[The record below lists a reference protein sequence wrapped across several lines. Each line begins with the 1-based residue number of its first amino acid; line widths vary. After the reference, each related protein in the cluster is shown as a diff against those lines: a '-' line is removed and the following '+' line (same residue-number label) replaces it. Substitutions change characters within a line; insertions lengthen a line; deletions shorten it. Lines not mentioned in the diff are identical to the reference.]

1 MENKNSDIH
10 RYDDIIQLPHH
21 VSKTH
26 PQMPVSDRAAQFA
39 PFAALTGHDAAIR
52 ETARLTEEK
61 AELDENAKMIIDEK
75 LRFVQETLSDQPKV
89 TVTYFKQKEK
99 KAGGKYITVSG
110 SVRKIDMYKGLIIM
124 MDDISIPFV
133 DIYDIEGEIFG
144 NRDYEIL

>member
-1 MENKNSDIH
+1 MDNKNPDIH
-10 RYDDIIQLPHH
+10 RYDDIIHLPHH

-75 LRFVQETLSDQPKV
+75 LRFVQETLPAKPEI
-89 TVTYFKQKEK
+89 TVTYFQPDEK
-99 KAGGKYITVSG
+99 KAGGKYMTASG
-110 SVRKIDMYKGLIIM
+110 NVKKIDMYKGLIIM
-124 MDDISIPFV
+124 TDGLKIPFDDIYEV
-133 DIYDIEGEIFG
+133 EGEIFG
-144 NRDYEIL
+144 NIYQ

>member
-39 PFAALTGHDAAIR
+39 PFAAL
-52 ETARLTEEK
+52 ARLTEEN
-61 AELDENAKMIIDEK
+61 AELDETANMIIDEK
-75 LRFVQETLSDQPKV
+75 LRFVKETLSDQPEV
-89 TVTYFKQKEK
+89 TVTYFKPDEK

-110 SVRKIDMYKGLIIM
+110 SVKKIDMYKGLIIM
-124 MDDISIPFV
+124 MDDISIPFE
-133 DIYDIEGEIFG
+133 DIYDIEGETFG
-144 NRDYEIL
+144 NRDYEILYGTAR

>member
-10 RYDDIIQLPHH
+10 RYDDIIQLPHY

-52 ETARLTEEK
+52 EMARLTEEK
-61 AELDENAKMIIDEK
+61 VELDENAKMIIDEK
-75 LRFVQETLSDQPKV
+75 LRFVQETLSDRPKV
-89 TVTYFKQKEK
+89 TVTYFKPDEK

-110 SVRKIDMYKGLIIM
+110 SVRKIDMYKRLIIM
-124 MDDISIPFV
+124 MDDISIPFE

>member
-1 MENKNSDIH
+1 M
-10 RYDDIIQLPHH
+10 
-21 VSKTH
+21 
-26 PQMPVSDRAAQFA
+26 
-39 PFAALTGHDAAIR
+39 
-52 ETARLTEEK
+52 
-61 AELDENAKMIIDEK
+61 DENAKMIVDEK
-75 LRFVQETLSDQPKV
+75 LRFVQETLSDRPEV
-89 TVTYFKQKEK
+89 TVTYFKPDEK

>member
-1 MENKNSDIH
+1 MDNKNPDIH
-10 RYDDIIQLPHH
+10 RYDDIIHLPHH

-75 LRFVQETLSDQPKV
+75 LRFVQETLPAKPEI
-89 TVTYFKQKEK
+89 TVTYFQPDEK
-99 KAGGKYITVSG
+99 KAGGKYMTASG
-110 SVRKIDMYKGLIIM
+110 NVKKIDMYKGLIIM
-124 MDDISIPFV
+124 TDGLKIPFDDIYEV
-133 DIYDIEGEIFG
+133 EGEIFG
-144 NRDYEIL
+144 NIYW